1 MIREGNYS
9 WFDFDKEFKPRF
21 AEVCTEYYGAEN
33 ENTIGSR
40 INSIQYVPYHTFEY
54 VNEYYKR
61 YIMQYREEILA
72 NFFAVTKM
80 KRNPTRDEVLIP
92 EGAESLDDSDILTLV
107 DPSIFYMQEGGI
119 TKETLEKL
127 EKMKK
132 RACGQFGIHL
142 TDPKADEKLVKIRNL
157 LIGAI
162 KQTEREHPCDV
173 FDDMQNIDNNYNRA
187 YRELL
192 LYAQKLGFEFSIED
206 SRIINESPNL
216 TLDKDRLDSDGIF
229 FRFDISMPGVMDA
242 YTSIAEEILNKKGK
256 DKDDTKYLIYFKRL
270 EYMRICGIPF
280 GTMNIDDFTV
290 INPAILSDE
299 TKKALETEY
308 NYQMENCEDLPFIP
322 TEIADKLEI
331 KRKGLVDMLF
341 DNCKFDENLRP
352 TKPFGYDHS
361 SESTTQFFMLPE
373 NKRGKVNRIGRY
385 IYFCEDEN
393 ITPESRLSNKIHEAN
408 HALSNHLLV
417 KNYRQGEERTG
428 LEVQSVD
435 IFGND
440 IVATT
445 GYDPFIRAIME
456 NSNEKQ
462 AKELLELFLK
472 KFGNILPTSD
482 IQIPQH
488 EFVALYRYSDFLT
501 QEFYSIFGTAIKRFN
516 VDPEYDIYFRKEV
529 TDSLLGRIKGYI
541 TRKIDR
547 KFRPDEYA
555 GETGVLD
562 YEKVRQLG
570 ALISDWEQNYVM
582 QGLVEGVT
590 PEDLVK
596 GVRLENLEP
605 AIIKK
610 IFAFRKQK
618 DMIMEGMIDDLT
630 RYTQYRDSVQE
641 LVLTPEQLAA
651 LGLTDIP
658 EGTTISLDIT
668 DSIKGG
674 YVDEDQMED

>member
-1 MIREGNYS
+1 MIKEGNYS
-9 WFDFDKEFKPRF
+9 WLDYESFKPQLIDVF
-21 AEVCTEYYGAEN
+21 TEYYGN
-33 ENTIGSR
+33 EHVNTIDSR
-40 INSIQYVPYHTFEY
+40 VNSIKYVPYHTFEY

-61 YIMQYREEILA
+61 FIMRYRDDILN

-80 KRNPTRDEVLIP
+80 KRNPDRESVLLP
-92 EGAESLDDSDILTLV
+92 ADAESLDDSDLLTLV

-119 TKETLEKL
+119 TKETLQKL

-132 RACGQFGIHL
+132 KACGQFGIHL
-142 TDPKADEKLVKIRNL
+142 TDPKVDEKLVKIRNL

-162 KQTEREHPCDV
+162 KQTERDHPCDV
-173 FDDMQNIDNNYNRA
+173 FNDMQTLDNNYNRA

-192 LYAQKLGFEFSIED
+192 LYAQKLGFDFSTED
-206 SRIINESPNL
+206 RKIINTSSNL
-216 TLDKDRLDSDGIF
+216 MLDKNRLDSDGIF
-229 FRFDISMPGVMDA
+229 FHYDISMPGVMDA
-242 YTSIAEEILNKKGK
+242 YTSIANEILNKKGK
-256 DKDDTKYLIYFKRL
+256 GQEDTKYLIYFKRL
-270 EYMRICGIPF
+270 EYMRICGVSF
-280 GTMNIDDFTV
+280 ATMNMDDFTV

-299 TKKALETEY
+299 TKKMLETEY
-308 NYQMENCEDLPFIP
+308 LYQMEHGEDIP
-322 TEIADKLEI
+322 EIPSDIADKLEI

-352 TKPFGYDHS
+352 TRPYGYDHS
-361 SESTTQFFMLPE
+361 SESSTQFFMVPE
-373 NKRGKVNRIGRY
+373 NKRGKVSRMGRF

-393 ITPESRLSNKIHEAN
+393 ITPESRLSNMLHESN

-428 LEVQSVD
+428 LEVQDVD

-440 IVATT
+440 IVAST

-462 AKELLELFLK
+462 TKELLDLFIK
-472 KFGNILPTSD
+472 KFGNVMPTSD

-516 VDPEYDIYFRKEV
+516 VDPDYDIYFKKSV
-529 TDSLLGRIKGYI
+529 SDTLLGRLKGHI

-547 KFRPDEYA
+547 RFRPDEYA

-562 YEKVRQLG
+562 YEKVRRLG

-590 PEDLVK
+590 PENLIRGVK
-596 GVRLENLEP
+596 LEELEP
-605 AIIKK
+605 AVIKK
-610 IFAFRKQK
+610 IFSLRRQK
-618 DMIMEGMIDDLT
+618 DVIMEGMIDDLT
-630 RYTQYRDSVQE
+630 KYTQLRNMQE

-651 LGLTDIP
+651 LGVSTGPDDSSP
-658 EGTTISLDIT
+658 ISLDIT
-668 DSIKGG
+668 DAMKGG